1 MKRDALVIYIVAV
14 AAMSTSAFADTRK
27 PYSIPM
33 PYAPLPEYPAEARV
47 KHWTGTGLFL
57 VKADT
62 DAGVVNGV
70 SAIRSTGH
78 FILDKA
84 AEKALYR
91 WKFPPGIGAGGIIIP
106 VTFTTKG
113 VEISRAASPT
123 GSNKASK

>member
-1 MKRDALVIYIVAV
+1 MKLATVIIYLVGV
-14 AAMSTSAFADTRK
+14 AAMSTSAFADSRK
-27 PYSIPM
+27 PYSLPM

-47 KHWTGTGLFL
+47 KRWTGTGLFL

-70 SAIRSTGH
+70 TTIRSTGH
-78 FILDKA
+78 SILDKA
-84 AEKALYR
+84 AEKTLYH

-113 VEISRAASPT
+113 VEISRHATAAAS
-123 GSNKASK
+123 KKK